1 MAKEKHLTWLV
12 SIYVSD
18 FKVSLV
24 CLFWNNEIIH
34 NFKAPKFAILNIL
47 VFCFLKNT
55 FVHQLSN
62 PFFMS
67 RQSPNIQHGINKSP
81 SQSFSIHKALHW
93 MEWQIAAATPLLST
107 AVTPSPIPPQRN
119 NNVPA
124 FKIQTKWGLLRTYTY
139 ANTRT
144 HTHWSYPSCGGNEDN
159 NGNAEGQRQYQSRQH
174 GGSLFHTLQES
185 PVEPLVA
192 AAHPLSDCPPGDRA
206 LPVLLLVNILVP
218 PHVDAVSV
226 FMDLVG
232 EVSGWRGALF
242 LSIHAPVSCRV
253 HPLFIAVVVYLFD
266 FRSV

>member
-144 HTHWSYPSCGGNEDN
+144 HTHTG
-159 NGNAEGQRQYQSRQH
+159 
-174 GGSLFHTLQES
+174 LT
-185 PVEPLVA
+185 
-192 AAHPLSDCPPGDRA
+192 
-206 LPVLLLVNILVP
+206 LPVVGMRTIMETQKANDSTSP
-218 PHVDAVSV
+218 DSMAGVS
-226 FMDLVG
+226 
-232 EVSGWRGALF
+232 ST
-242 LSIHAPVSCRV
+242 HCRKARWN
-253 HPLFIAVVVYLFD
+253 LW
-266 FRSV
+266 